1 MDQANALLQSF
12 MGAMRPSPSSVK
24 WVLDRISMAE
34 LLKPGEPLDANTK
47 AFMAALWLKTLAEIG
62 EDSFQTA
69 FVRVIENSTFRPD
82 IAEIRKAAGINPDR
96 EALKELKFLIG
107 AMRVHTPRLVTIY
120 AEKGNPQ
127 SAKVPPPPLGEKTE
141 AALRELG
148 MGSREE
154 GLRVIAG
161 HPAISKDVDEKYRVK
176 NAMEIEKRWVEAW
189 R

>member
-1 MDQANALLQSF
+1 M
-12 MGAMRPSPSSVK
+12 M
-24 WVLDRISMAE
+24 
-34 LLKPGEPLDANTK
+34 LKPGGPEDEFSK
-47 AFMAALWLKTLAEIG
+47 ARTARLWRRTIEEVGQNKFDAALETVLEESGW
-62 EDSFQTA
+62 F
-69 FVRVIENSTFRPD
+69 PD
-82 IAEIRKAAGINPDR
+82 ITLMRKVLGIAKGIPDPHEKAAM
-96 EALKELKFLIG
+96 KELKFLIC

-176 NAMEIEKRWVEAW
+176 NAMEIEERWIQAYAGV